1 MDKKQFTLYEIIMI
15 AILGAIVGYSV
26 YIKNMLLSLFAVVAG
41 VTLLSL
47 TKRKVTEVLEDERI
61 YRISEKASRKT
72 LQIFGISAALIGVI
86 MISSKEFAQAGFALS
101 FAAIALIILYL
112 IFYGY
117 YNKRGLE

>member
-47 TKRKVTEVLEDERI
+47 AKRKVTEVLEDERI